1 MRIEADTQRGPA
13 ITITVDGMP
22 LQTFLGETI
31 AGALLAGGRRVWRR
45 TPQGEPRGFFC
56 GIGICFDCTVT
67 VDGIP
72 YVRACLTPVSDGM
85 VVKTEQPVESLR

>member
-31 AGALLAGGRRVWRR
+31 AGALLAGGRRAWRR

-85 VVKTEQPVESLR
+85 VVKTEQPAESLR